1 MYKRFVRK
9 PGEDMNKPYI
19 WIDDLDTWFT
29 DEDYQNLDDLLK
41 KDMFPLYT
49 HPVNELTDKEIKFIA
64 YPFESVYTT
73 YDKKTDTDTV
83 HTRFDQLGFARA
95 ILRKAQ
101 EK

>member
-19 WIDDLDTWFT
+19 WMDDLDTWFT

-49 HPVNELTDKEIKFIA
+49 YPVKELTDEEILDTFDPHFDADIEDKELIK
-64 YPFESVYTT
+64 
-73 YDKKTDTDTV
+73 
-83 HTRFDQLGFARA
+83 FARA
-95 ILRKAQ
+95 ILKRAQ
-101 EK
+101 Q

>member
-1 MYKRFVRK
+1 MN
-9 PGEDMNKPYI
+9 NKPYI
-19 WIDDLDTWFT
+19 WMDDLDTWFT

-49 HPVNELTDKEIKFIA
+49 HPVKELTDEEIDNISDEIPH
-64 YPFESVYTT
+64 YIDT
-73 YDKKTDTDTV
+73 YMG
-83 HTRFDQLGFARA
+83 RRMFAKA